1 LRAFLRNLL
10 DHEVKTMSPSAPV
23 LLLTG
28 WGEGL
33 IAETSAPLHVDM
45 VFSKPPKLREIREA
59 LASLCQATQ
68 AR

>member
-1 LRAFLRNLL
+1 
-10 DHEVKTMSPSAPV
+10 MSPSAPV